1 MPYDLHAETLSDRDL
16 TLMKQIVI
24 GLVPEAEK
32 LTRLSAGQATR
43 EDCRA
48 QQFQDDVLCQAH
60 PTAGTHLQHAQH
72 AVAFYAT
79 AGFDHMRAFVTVLK
93 TGRHIFPL
101 ATLTRGAVEAFAK
114 ANYLLGSTS
123 AADLLLRYVGLACSE
138 LRFSVRHSDFA
149 LLDGTQVDGK
159 AHIEALSGLPAQLGL
174 GKAANAS
181 LTNLASD
188 LLSEGAPGVSGRE
201 FYSQLSSV
209 AHGETSGVTMFID
222 AGFEEGLRFFHRR
235 EVLVPYAGM
244 LFATCRTVMNKM
256 IEHFGIEQ
264 DHYDRWHG
272 VTERAELWIAEL
284 RDCDP
289 RL

>member
-1 MPYDLHAETLSDRDL
+1 
-16 TLMKQIVI
+16 MKRIVI
-24 GLVPEAEK
+24 GVVPEAEK
-32 LTRLSAGQATR
+32 LTRLSANPAAR
-43 EDCRA
+43 EGCRA
-48 QQFQDDVLCQAH
+48 QQFLDDHLCRAQ

-72 AVAFYAT
+72 AVAFYNT
-79 AGFDHMRAFVTVLK
+79 AGFDHMRAFVTVLR

-123 AADLLLRYVGLACSE
+123 AADLILRYVGLACSE
-138 LRFSVRHSDFA
+138 LRFSVRYSGFA
-149 LLDGTQVDGK
+149 LLDGTQVDGN
-159 AHIEALSGLPAQLGL
+159 AHLEELSGLPAQLGL
-174 GKAANAS
+174 GKAAQPS
-181 LTNLASD
+181 LTTLASD

-222 AGFEEGLRFFHRR
+222 SDFEEGLRFFHRR

-244 LFATCRTVMNKM
+244 LFATCRTVMNKVVD
-256 IEHFGIEQ
+256 HFGIEQ
-264 DHYDRWHG
+264 DHRDRWRG
-272 VTERAELWIAEL
+272 VTERAELWIEEL
-284 RDCDP
+284 RDSDP